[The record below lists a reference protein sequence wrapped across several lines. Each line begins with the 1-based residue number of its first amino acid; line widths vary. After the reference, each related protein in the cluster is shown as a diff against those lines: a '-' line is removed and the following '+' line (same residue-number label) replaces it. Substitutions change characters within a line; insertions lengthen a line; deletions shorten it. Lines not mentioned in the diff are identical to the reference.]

1 MIKLLNLNKLIFF
14 LNQIYFKAFRIN
26 DEQSLEYQ
34 VLISFMFIHKLTR
47 KNIYKDVGYIGSNE
61 ISFNEKELKKVFSF
75 IEKMISKIHR
85 KTLEKLNDRNKKSYF
100 LGMLRRID
108 KEKYLKFKL
117 IKIKR
122 IEMNI
127 ILQ

>member
-117 IKIKR
+117 IKNKK
-122 IEMNI
+122 NKT
-127 ILQ
+127 

>member
-85 KTLEKLNDRNKKSYF
+85 KTLEKLNDRNKKSFFRYV
-100 LGMLRRID
+100 
-108 KEKYLKFKL
+108 EK
-117 IKIKR
+117 
-122 IEMNI
+122 N
-127 ILQ
+127 

>member
-117 IKIKR
+117 IKNKKNR
-122 IEMNI
+122 NEYS
-127 ILQ
+127 